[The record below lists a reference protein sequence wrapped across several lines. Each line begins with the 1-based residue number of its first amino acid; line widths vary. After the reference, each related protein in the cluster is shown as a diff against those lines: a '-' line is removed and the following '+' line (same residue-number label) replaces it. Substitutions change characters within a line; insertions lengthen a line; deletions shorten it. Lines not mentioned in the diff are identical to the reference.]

1 MRRLAAFIHR
11 RARLVLTLTALLT
24 VFAGVFGSGVV
35 GSLSNGGTS
44 DPSAPSGFAERQLI
58 AATGVSS
65 EPGLLVLVHT
75 SGPVLGPAG
84 RRLIM
89 RADRELRARPA
100 LARVVSVLDRSH
112 PPALLSR
119 DGRTTVL
126 LGFFGAAVPDGAA
139 TTAAQRVKSDLR
151 GLPGVTV
158 GGSQLTFSQLDDA
171 IASQLPK
178 VELIAFSIL
187 LLLSILAFRGLVAA
201 ALPLMVG
208 AIAVAGSLLIMRAL
222 ADVTSL
228 SVYSLNLV
236 TGLGLGLA
244 IDYSLFIVYRYR
256 EELSACGH
264 CAEAVQRTL
273 ATAGRTVAFSSL
285 TVSAALLSLLAF
297 PQPMLRSMGIAA
309 AVVTVFAAL
318 AALIP
323 LVAMLALLGP
333 RVNALAPR
341 RLRRR
346 ERDSL
351 REGRWYRFAMLV
363 MRKPALVAAACATLL
378 LAIGLPA
385 THLRLGST
393 DSRVL
398 PPGSSARLV
407 DAAVATRFAA
417 DPVNPVTVV
426 VHAPADAAPRVQR
439 YAQLLGILPG
449 AARVLAP
456 TRIAPAL
463 WRVDV
468 LAAQQPLSLAS
479 QRLVAEIRAT
489 RAPGSALVAGTAA
502 AQYDQHA
509 SLRAHMALAL
519 PVLVAA
525 TLIVLLAMTGS
536 VVLAIKS
543 LLMTLLTLSGAF
555 GILVA
560 IFQHGRFQ
568 HLLGYT
574 STGTLEQTNM
584 IILFIIAFGL
594 STDYGVFLLSRIK
607 EAHDAGADDRAAV
620 AGGLE
625 RSGRV
630 VTAAALLFC
639 AAVGSLSVS
648 SIASLKEFGAGAA
661 IAVILDATV
670 VRALLVPSLMALLG
684 RANWWAPVNP
694 LRWLRSR
701 FGARPRPAVGA
712 DRL

>member
-1 MRRLAAFIHR
+1 MRRLAAFIHG
-11 RARLVLTLTALLT
+11 RARLVLALTALLT
-24 VFAGVFGSGVV
+24 VFAAVVGSGVV
-35 GSLSNGGTS
+35 GSLSDGGSS
-44 DPSAPSGFAERQLI
+44 DPGAPSALAQRELTV
-58 AATGVSS
+58 ATGVSS
-65 EPGLLVLVHT
+65 EPALVVLVHVA
-75 SGPVLGPAG
+75 GPVLGPVG
-84 RRLIM
+84 RRLIL
-89 RADRELRARPA
+89 RADREMRGRPV
-100 LARVVSVLDRSH
+100 LARVLSVLDRSH
-112 PPALLSR
+112 PAGLLSR

-126 LGFFGAAVPDGAA
+126 LAFVGTGVSNGAA
-139 TTAAQRVKSDLR
+139 TAAAQRVQRDL
-151 GLPGVTV
+151 GGVAGITV

-171 IASQLPK
+171 IASQLPR
-178 VELIAFSIL
+178 VELIAFAIL
-187 LLLSILAFRGLVAA
+187 LLLSFLAFRGLVAA
-201 ALPLMVG
+201 SLPLMVG
-208 AIAVAGSLLIMRAL
+208 VIAVAGSLLIMRAL

-228 SVYSLNLV
+228 SIYSLNLV

-256 EELSACGH
+256 EELATCGH

-309 AVVTVFAAL
+309 AVVTVFAAA

-346 ERDSL
+346 EPASL
-351 REGRWYRFAMLV
+351 REGRWYRFAMVV
-363 MRKPALVAAACATLL
+363 MRRPALVAIACAALL

-385 THLRLGST
+385 AHLRLGST

-407 DAAVATRFAA
+407 DATVASNFAA
-417 DPVNPVTVV
+417 DAVNPVTVV
-426 VHAPADAAPRVQR
+426 VRAPANAAPQMRL
-439 YAQLLGILPG
+439 YAQRLGILPG

-456 TRIAPAL
+456 TLIAPAL

-468 LAAQQPLSLAS
+468 LAAQQPLSTAS
-479 QRLVAEIRAT
+479 QGLVAEIRAT
-489 RAPGSALVAGTAA
+489 RSPGPALVAGVAA
-502 AQYDQHA
+502 EQYDQHA

-519 PVLVAA
+519 PILVAA
-525 TLIVLLAMTGS
+525 TLLVLFAMTGS

-543 LLMTLLTLSGAF
+543 LVMTLLTLSGAF

-560 IFQHGRFQ
+560 VFQHGRFQ
-568 HLLGYT
+568 QLLGYT

-607 EAHDAGADDRAAV
+607 EAHEGGAGDRVAV
-620 AGGLE
+620 AAGLQ
-625 RSGRV
+625 RSGPV

-639 AAVGSLSVS
+639 AAVGSLGAS

-670 VRALLVPSLMALLG
+670 VRAVLVPSLMALLG
-684 RANWWAPVNP
+684 RANWWAPGNP
-694 LRWLRSR
+694 LPWLRERIAVRYRR
-701 FGARPRPAVGA
+701 FRYNS
-712 DRL
+712 